1 MSKKFK
7 YDELVDPD
15 DLVYDIK
22 GLKREFKNPE
32 RSGYGNR
39 KPKRKDRDRDRY
51 RKDL

>member
-22 GLKREFKNPE
+22 GLKREFKSSE
-32 RSGYGNR
+32 RNGYGTR
-39 KPKRKDRDRDRY
+39 RTKRKDRDRNKY